1 MDVVLKMQL
10 NVLIHLAMVD
20 GEISKEEKKTLE
32 AIASKH
38 NVSPFQLEEMIQYPK
53 PIESLG
59 ALSNDVKFEYLY
71 SIVDLMNIDDE
82 IDQREIHF
90 CQNMAVRL
98 GYYKEVIDE
107 LWSEI
112 LENKDLRKNKEEIK
126 KKIQKFNPYIW
137 VLDTSSDGTGSNYL
151 LFKQHFFELFKGVFW
166 VDPAT

>member
-1 MDVVLKMQL
+1 MDVVLRMQL

-32 AIASKH
+32 GIAANH
-38 NVSPFQLEEMIQYPK
+38 GVSAFQLEEMIRHPK

-59 ALSNDVKFEYLY
+59 ALSNDVKFDYLY
-71 SIVDLMNIDDE
+71 SIVHLMNIDEE

-90 CQNMAVRL
+90 CQNMALRL

-112 LENKDLRKNKEEIK
+112 LEDKHLKKDREALK
-126 KKIQKFNPYIW
+126 KKIQKFNPYI
-137 VLDTSSDGTGSNYL
+137 
-151 LFKQHFFELFKGVFW
+151 
-166 VDPAT
+166 

>member
-10 NVLIHLAMVD
+10 NVLIHLAMID
-20 GEISKEEKKTLE
+20 GQFSKEEKNTLE
-32 AIASKH
+32 NIAAKH
-38 NVSPFQLEEMIQYPK
+38 GVSSQELDEMIQYPK

-71 SIVDLMNIDDE
+71 SIVHLMNIDED

-98 GYYKEVIDE
+98 GYYKEVVDE

-112 LENKDLRKNKEEIK
+112 LENKDLRKNKEALK
-126 KKIQKFNPYIW
+126 KKIQGYNPYI
-137 VLDTSSDGTGSNYL
+137 
-151 LFKQHFFELFKGVFW
+151 
-166 VDPAT
+166 

>member
-1 MDVVLKMQL
+1 MDVVLRMQL

-32 AIASKH
+32 GIAANH
-38 NVSPFQLEEMIQYPK
+38 GVSAFQLEEMIRYPK

-59 ALSNDVKFEYLY
+59 ALSNDVKFDYLY
-71 SIVDLMNIDDE
+71 SIVHLMNIDEE

-90 CQNMAVRL
+90 CQNMALRL

-112 LENKDLRKNKEEIK
+112 LEDKHLKKDREALK
-126 KKIQKFNPYIW
+126 KKIQKFNPYI
-137 VLDTSSDGTGSNYL
+137 
-151 LFKQHFFELFKGVFW
+151 
-166 VDPAT
+166 

>member
-1 MDVVLKMQL
+1 MDVVLRMQL

-32 AIASKH
+32 GIAANH
-38 NVSPFQLEEMIQYPK
+38 GVSAFQLEEMIQYPK

-59 ALSNDVKFEYLY
+59 ALSNDVKFDYLY
-71 SIVDLMNIDDE
+71 SIVHLMNIDEE

-90 CQNMAVRL
+90 CQNMALRL

-112 LENKDLRKNKEEIK
+112 LEDKHLKKDREALK
-126 KKIQKFNPYIW
+126 KKIQKFNPYI
-137 VLDTSSDGTGSNYL
+137 
-151 LFKQHFFELFKGVFW
+151 
-166 VDPAT
+166 

>member
-1 MDVVLKMQL
+1 MDVVLRMQL

-32 AIASKH
+32 GIAANH
-38 NVSPFQLEEMIQYPK
+38 GVSAFQLEEMILYPK

-59 ALSNDVKFEYLY
+59 ALSNDVKFDYLY
-71 SIVDLMNIDDE
+71 SIVHLMNIDEE

-90 CQNMAVRL
+90 CQNMALRL

-112 LENKDLRKNKEEIK
+112 LEDKHLKKDREALK
-126 KKIQKFNPYIW
+126 KKIQKFNPYI
-137 VLDTSSDGTGSNYL
+137 
-151 LFKQHFFELFKGVFW
+151 
-166 VDPAT
+166 

>member
-38 NVSPFQLEEMIQYPK
+38 NVSLFQLEEMIQYPK

-126 KKIQKFNPYIW
+126 KKIQKFNPYI
-137 VLDTSSDGTGSNYL
+137 
-151 LFKQHFFELFKGVFW
+151 
-166 VDPAT
+166 

>member
-20 GEISKEEKKTLE
+20 GQISKEEKETLE

-38 NVSPFQLEEMIQYPK
+38 DVSLSQLEEMIQYPK

-126 KKIQKFNPYIW
+126 KKIQKFNP
-137 VLDTSSDGTGSNYL
+137 
-151 LFKQHFFELFKGVFW
+151 
-166 VDPAT
+166 

>member
-112 LENKDLRKNKEEIK
+112 LNNKDLRKNKEEIK
-126 KKIQKFNPYIW
+126 KKIQKFNPYI
-137 VLDTSSDGTGSNYL
+137 
-151 LFKQHFFELFKGVFW
+151 
-166 VDPAT
+166 